1 MYNTATAPTGE
12 EYRDTQRS
20 CHKQQSSW
28 KLLVATKTLVGGI
41 SDQDEDFL
49 GDLIRRG
56 SMLTLNVR
64 FKNFIHTTA
73 KNIKPAFSTSVANIF
88 DGVFFFFAICV
99 PSGRFQYISCHVA
112 RTESKEIPGHQN

>member
-1 MYNTATAPTGE
+1 MIYRRKPLNAYIKCTILQLPQQERNIEIPREAATSSRG
-12 EYRDTQRS
+12 
-20 CHKQQSSW
+20 SW

-88 DGVFFFFAICV
+88 DGVFFFLQSVSHRGDFNTFPV
-99 PSGRFQYISCHVA
+99 
-112 RTESKEIPGHQN
+112 T